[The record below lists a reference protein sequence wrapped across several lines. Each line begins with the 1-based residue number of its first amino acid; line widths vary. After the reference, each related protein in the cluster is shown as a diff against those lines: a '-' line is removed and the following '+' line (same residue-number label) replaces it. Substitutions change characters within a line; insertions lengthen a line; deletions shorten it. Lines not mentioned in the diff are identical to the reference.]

1 MRREEGGDG
10 IELGLH
16 RRGAGAA
23 GGNAAGDAGLERD
36 LGVKIVFEDVGI
48 GLIGLERQLLKDGV
62 VRDAVRHQ
70 LAGNFVRAAEGDALF
85 RQIIGQIRGVDEAL
99 LGGQQHVFG
108 FSLHGREHR
117 GHDLQAELR
126 RVDAVEHGL
135 LILLHVLV
143 VGEGQALERGEQG
156 DEIAMTTTLL
166 DALGCSYDVGQTVT
180 LKVAANDY
188 DPLAGSGA
196 VMEKAYTLCGVLP
209 AYDVYWNLNGNL
221 TVSGIVTEPLALD
234 GQKFQTFYYLNAAA
248 PVTASTDPA
257 LVANEYAY
265 PQEDTVSFSLRF
277 LLVAAILVSF
287 FAVAQYFLIVLHKR
301 VHTINTFLTLGAK
314 NRDLRLMCL
323 WEALFAGIAAV
334 AAGFA
339 LGCGAAAIGLG
350 LQKHLSFLVIP
361 AASLAPLAVLFL
373 LSVLLG
379 ALLPAVLVRP
389 QTTKPKEKPAKK
401 FRLAQLPLAPQI
413 GVGCAVLLI
422 AVSCLYVGWRVMLP
436 YDLDAPYAC
445 MSIKMNGTSGMPF
458 SLKDDLAALPG
469 VEEVSAAIDL
479 TDIYTVTSDKIQS
492 SQMLADIW
500 VKDNGDIP
508 SLIMQNASKGTL
520 NTTVC
525 ALPDDELRRIAAD
538 AGVSDEEIETLLAGD
553 SVLTLWRDCY
563 YAPAADE
570 YYQGFQ
576 PDGSTLVEP
585 VFAAGDKLS
594 IQYRRYTGQDEAG
607 NEVYRTYTAQLPIAG
622 VVKSASNY
630 TLLTT
635 DRLLFSG
642 TIFVS
647 TALYHKMFESAGSFF
662 MEKEGYSSL
671 NVKLSADSNF
681 SLRRSISSVATRR
694 NGILRADNYDLISQ
708 SYTEGTQSAFLVG
721 ILAVFGV
728 LLGCALLVVLN
739 LSAYEIQQQRLSLL
753 LTLGVSPKKLV
764 LSYAK
769 LLLPVIVGTTLLVNI
784 VVYAAVSRIVP
795 IQSILDLIRIHTSGR
810 VFEFHK
816 PVGSQIMVS
825 ILLMVFWL
833 SAALLPIF
841 SFIRKKASKGD
852 IL

>member
-1 MRREEGGDG
+1 MKIKESPSIILAFHGMLGRKKQTSLLLLLLTLVFSFLTAAVIYSVSSAQVLQDTRCELYGAWQYLRLSDTAADVAQAQNTLPASAQVSTVTQNGIVLGADDG
-10 IELGLH
+10 V
-16 RRGAGAA
+16 A
-23 GGNAAGDAGLERD
+23 GGIGTADDTFAQLGRIVPISGD
-36 LGVKIVFEDVGI
+36 FPT
-48 GLIGLERQLLKDGV
+48 Q
-62 VRDAVRHQ
+62 
-70 LAGNFVRAAEGDALF
+70 
-85 RQIIGQIRGVDEAL
+85 
-99 LGGQQHVFG
+99 
-108 FSLHGREHR
+108 S
-117 GHDLQAELR
+117 
-126 RVDAVEHGL
+126 
-135 LILLHVLV
+135 
-143 VGEGQALERGEQG
+143 

-221 TVSGIVTEPLALD
+221 TVSGIVAEPLAID

-265 PQEDTVSFSLRF
+265 PQEDTVSSSLRF
-277 LLVAAILVSF
+277 LLVAAIMVSF

-323 WEALFAGIAAV
+323 WEALFAGLAAV

-339 LGCGAAAIGLG
+339 LGCGAAAVGLG
-350 LQKHLSFLVIP
+350 LQKHLSFLVVP
-361 AASLAPLAVLFL
+361 AASLVPLAVLFL

-389 QTTKPKEKPAKK
+389 QITKPKEKPAKK
-401 FRLAQLPLAPQI
+401 FHLAQLPLAPQI

-436 YDLDAPYAC
+436 YNLDAPYAC
-445 MSIKMNGTSGMPF
+445 LSIKMNGTSGMPF
-458 SLKDDLAALPG
+458 SLKEDLAALPG

-479 TDIYTVTSDKIQS
+479 TDTYTVTSDKIQS

-500 VKDNGDIP
+500 VKDNGEIP
-508 SLIMQNASKGTL
+508 SFLMQNASKGTL

-525 ALPDDELRRIAAD
+525 ALPEDELRRIAAD

-553 SVLTLWRDCY
+553 SVLPLWRDCY
-563 YAPAADE
+563 YDPAADE

-607 NEVYRTYTAQLPIAG
+607 NEVYRTYTAQLPIVG
-622 VVKSASNY
+622 VVKSANSY

-635 DRLLFSG
+635 DRLISSG

-647 TALYHKMFESAGSFF
+647 TALYHKMFESAGSYF

-671 NVKLSADSNF
+671 NVKLSAGSNF
-681 SLRRSISSVATRR
+681 SLRRSISSIATRR

-739 LSAYEIQQQRLSLL
+739 LSAYEVQQQRLSLL

-784 VVYAAVSRIVP
+784 VVYAAVSCIVP
-795 IQSILDLIRIHTSGR
+795 IQSILDLIRIHTNGR
-810 VFEFHK
+810 VYAFHK

>member
-1 MRREEGGDG
+1 MKIKESPSIILAFHGMLGRKKQTSLLLLLLTLVFSFLTAAVIYSVSSAQVLQDTRCELYGEWQYLRLSDTAADAAQVQGALPASAQVSTVIQNGIVLGADDG
-10 IELGLH
+10 V
-16 RRGAGAA
+16 A
-23 GGNAAGDAGLERD
+23 GGIGTADDTFAQLGRIVPISGD
-36 LGVKIVFEDVGI
+36 FPT
-48 GLIGLERQLLKDGV
+48 Q
-62 VRDAVRHQ
+62 
-70 LAGNFVRAAEGDALF
+70 
-85 RQIIGQIRGVDEAL
+85 
-99 LGGQQHVFG
+99 
-108 FSLHGREHR
+108 S
-117 GHDLQAELR
+117 
-126 RVDAVEHGL
+126 
-135 LILLHVLV
+135 
-143 VGEGQALERGEQG
+143 

-221 TVSGIVTEPLALD
+221 TVSGIVAEPLAID
-234 GQKFQTFYYLNAAA
+234 GQKFQTFYYLNVAA

-265 PQEDTVSFSLRF
+265 PQEDTVSSSLRF

-323 WEALFAGIAAV
+323 WEALFAGLAAV

-361 AASLAPLAVLFL
+361 AASLVPLAVLFL

-389 QTTKPKEKPAKK
+389 QTAKPKEKPAKK

-445 MSIKMNGTSGMPF
+445 LSIKMNGTSGMPF
-458 SLKDDLAALPG
+458 SLKEDLAALPG
-469 VEEVSAAIDL
+469 VEDVSAAIDL
-479 TDIYTVTSDKIQS
+479 TDTYTVTSDKIQS

-563 YAPAADE
+563 YDPAADE

-585 VFAAGDKLS
+585 FFAAGDKLS
-594 IQYRRYTGQDEAG
+594 IQYQRYTGQDEAG
-607 NEVYRTYTAQLPIAG
+607 NDVYRTYTAQLPIAG

-635 DRLLFSG
+635 DRIIFSG

-647 TALYHKMFESAGSFF
+647 TALYHKMFESAGSYF

-681 SLRRSISSVATRR
+681 SLRRSISSIATRR

>member
-1 MRREEGGDG
+1 MKIKESPSIILAFHGMLGRKKQTSLLLLLLTLVFSFLTAAVIYSVSSAQVLQDTRCELYGEWQYLRLSDTAADAAQVQGALPASAQVSTVIQNGIVLGADDG
-10 IELGLH
+10 V
-16 RRGAGAA
+16 A
-23 GGNAAGDAGLERD
+23 GGIGTADDTFAQLGRIVPISGD
-36 LGVKIVFEDVGI
+36 FPT
-48 GLIGLERQLLKDGV
+48 QP
-62 VRDAVRHQ
+62 
-70 LAGNFVRAAEGDALF
+70 
-85 RQIIGQIRGVDEAL
+85 
-99 LGGQQHVFG
+99 
-108 FSLHGREHR
+108 
-117 GHDLQAELR
+117 
-126 RVDAVEHGL
+126 
-135 LILLHVLV
+135 
-143 VGEGQALERGEQG
+143 

-221 TVSGIVTEPLALD
+221 TVSGIVAEPLAID

-389 QTTKPKEKPAKK
+389 QTAKPKEKPAKK
-401 FRLAQLPLAPQI
+401 FHLAQLPLAPQI

-436 YDLDAPYAC
+436 YNLDAPYAC
-445 MSIKMNGTSGMPF
+445 LSIKMNGTSGMPF
-458 SLKDDLAALPG
+458 SLKEDLAALPG

-479 TDIYTVTSDKIQS
+479 TDTYTVTSDKIQS

-508 SLIMQNASKGTL
+508 SVLMHNASKGTL

-553 SVLTLWRDCY
+553 SVLPLWRDCY
-563 YAPAADE
+563 YDPAADE

-622 VVKSASNY
+622 VVKSARNY

-635 DRLLFSG
+635 DRLISSG

-647 TALYHKMFESAGSFF
+647 TALYHKMFESAGSYF

-671 NVKLSADSNF
+671 NVKLSAGSNF
-681 SLRRSISSVATRR
+681 SLRRSISSIATRR
-694 NGILRADNYDLISQ
+694 NGILSADNYDLISQ

-769 LLLPVIVGTTLLVNI
+769 LLLPVIFGTTLLVNI

-810 VFEFHK
+810 VYAFYK
-816 PVGSQIMVS
+816 PVGSQILVS

>member
-1 MRREEGGDG
+1 MKIKESPSITLAFHGMLGRKKQTGLLLLLLTLVFSFLTAAVIYSVSSAQVLQDTRCELYGEWQYLRLSDTAADAAQAKNTLPASAQVSTVIQNGIVLGADDG
-10 IELGLH
+10 V
-16 RRGAGAA
+16 A
-23 GGNAAGDAGLERD
+23 GGIGTVDDTFAQLGRIVPISGD
-36 LGVKIVFEDVGI
+36 FPT
-48 GLIGLERQLLKDGV
+48 QP
-62 VRDAVRHQ
+62 
-70 LAGNFVRAAEGDALF
+70 
-85 RQIIGQIRGVDEAL
+85 
-99 LGGQQHVFG
+99 
-108 FSLHGREHR
+108 
-117 GHDLQAELR
+117 
-126 RVDAVEHGL
+126 
-135 LILLHVLV
+135 
-143 VGEGQALERGEQG
+143 

-221 TVSGIVTEPLALD
+221 TVSGIVTEPLVLD
-234 GQKFQTFYYLNAAA
+234 GQKFQTFYYLNATA

-265 PQEDTVSFSLRF
+265 PQEDTVSSSLRF

-314 NRDLRLMCL
+314 KRDLRLMCL
-323 WEALFAGIAAV
+323 WEALFAGLAAV

-339 LGCGAAAIGLG
+339 LGCGAAAVGLG

-361 AASLAPLAVLFL
+361 AASLVPLAVLFL

-389 QTTKPKEKPAKK
+389 QTAKPKEKSAKK

-445 MSIKMNGTSGMPF
+445 LSIKMNGTSGMPF

-479 TDIYTVTSDKIQS
+479 TDTYTVTSDKIQS

-508 SLIMQNASKGTL
+508 SVLMHNASKGTL

-553 SVLTLWRDCY
+553 SVLPLWRDCY
-563 YAPAADE
+563 YDPAADE

-607 NEVYRTYTAQLPIAG
+607 NEVYRTYTAQLPIVG
-622 VVKSASNY
+622 VVKSANNY

-635 DRLLFSG
+635 DRLISSG

-647 TALYHKMFESAGSFF
+647 TALYHKMFESAGSYF

-671 NVKLSADSNF
+671 NVKLSAGSNF
-681 SLRRSISSVATRR
+681 SLRRSISSIATRR
-694 NGILRADNYDLISQ
+694 NGILSADNYDLISQ

-769 LLLPVIVGTTLLVNI
+769 LLLPVIFGTTLLVNI

>member
-1 MRREEGGDG
+1 MKGKENPSLILAFHGM
-10 IELGLH
+10 LG
-16 RRGAGAA
+16 R
-23 GGNAAGDAGLERD
+23 
-36 LGVKIVFEDVGI
+36 KK
-48 GLIGLERQLLKDGV
+48 QT
-62 VRDAVRHQ
+62 
-70 LAGNFVRAAEGDALF
+70 
-85 RQIIGQIRGVDEAL
+85 
-99 LGGQQHVFG
+99 
-108 FSLHGREHR
+108 SL
-117 GHDLQAELR
+117 
-126 RVDAVEHGL
+126 L
-135 LILLHVLV
+135 LILLTMVFSFLTAATIYS
-143 VGEGQALERGEQG
+143 GSSAQALQDTRCELYGEWQYLRLSDTDTDAAQVRDNLPASAKVSTAIQDG
-156 DEIAMTTTLL
+156 IVLGADNGMAGGIGTVDSAFAQLGRIVPISGNFPAQPDEIAMTTTLL

-221 TVSGIVTEPLALD
+221 TVSGIVAEPLALD

-265 PQEDTVSFSLRF
+265 PQEDTVSSSLRF

-314 NRDLRLMCL
+314 KRDLRLMCL
-323 WEALFAGIAAV
+323 WEALFAGLAAV

-339 LGCGAAAIGLG
+339 LGCGAAAVGLG

-389 QTTKPKEKPAKK
+389 QTAKPKEKPAKK
-401 FRLAQLPLAPQI
+401 FHLAQLPLAPQI

-445 MSIKMNGTSGMPF
+445 LSIKMNGTSGMPF
-458 SLKDDLAALPG
+458 SLKEDLAALPG
-469 VEEVSAAIDL
+469 VEDVSAAINL
-479 TDIYTVTSDKIQS
+479 TDIYSITSDKIRS
-492 SQMLADIW
+492 SQMLSEIR
-500 VKDNGDIP
+500 VKDNGFYTGVP
-508 SLIMQNASKGTL
+508 NLMHNASNGTL
-520 NTTVC
+520 NTFVC
-525 ALPDDELRRIAAD
+525 ALPDDELEHIAED
-538 AGVSDEEIETLLAGD
+538 AGVPENSMDALLAGD
-553 SVLTLWRDCY
+553 SVLLRWGDCY
-563 YAPAADE
+563 YDPAADE

-576 PDGSTLVEP
+576 PDGSTPVEP
-585 VFAAGDKLS
+585 VFSAGDKLS
-594 IQYRRYTGQDEAG
+594 IQYQRYTGLDEAG
-607 NEVYRTYTAQLPIAG
+607 NDVYQTYAAELPIAG
-622 VVKSASNY
+622 IVKSTADY

-635 DRLLFSG
+635 DRILYNG
-642 TIFVS
+642 TVFVS
-647 TALYHKMFESAGSFF
+647 TALYHKMFEGAGSYH

-671 NVKLSADSNF
+671 NVKLAAGNNF
-681 SLRRSISSVATRR
+681 SLRRSIASIATRR
-694 NGILRADNYDLISQ
+694 NGILSADNYDLLSQ

-721 ILAVFGV
+721 ILAVLGV

-739 LSAYEIQQQRLSLL
+739 LSAYEVQQQRLSLL

-764 LSYAK
+764 CSYAK
-769 LLLPVIVGTTLLVNI
+769 RVIPVIVGTTLIVNI
-784 VVYAAVSRIVP
+784 LVSVAVSHIVP
-795 IQSILDLIRIHTSGR
+795 IQSILDLIRIHTDGR
-810 VFEFHK
+810 VFEFHR
-816 PVGSQIMVS
+816 PVGSQILVS
-825 ILLMVFWL
+825 ILLMGFWL
-833 SAALLPIF
+833 GAALLPVF

>member
-1 MRREEGGDG
+1 MKVKENPSLILAFHGMLGRKKQTSLLLTLLTMVFSFLTAATIYSNSSAQALQDTRCELYGEWQYLRLSDTDTDAAQVRENLPASAKASTTIQNGIVLGADDG
-10 IELGLH
+10 V
-16 RRGAGAA
+16 A
-23 GGNAAGDAGLERD
+23 GGIGTVDDTFAQLGRIVPISGD
-36 LGVKIVFEDVGI
+36 FPT
-48 GLIGLERQLLKDGV
+48 QP
-62 VRDAVRHQ
+62 
-70 LAGNFVRAAEGDALF
+70 
-85 RQIIGQIRGVDEAL
+85 
-99 LGGQQHVFG
+99 
-108 FSLHGREHR
+108 
-117 GHDLQAELR
+117 
-126 RVDAVEHGL
+126 
-135 LILLHVLV
+135 
-143 VGEGQALERGEQG
+143 

-196 VMEKAYTLCGVLP
+196 VMEKSFTLCGVLP

-221 TVSGIVTEPLALD
+221 TVSSIVTEPLALD

-265 PQEDTVSFSLRF
+265 PQEDTVSSSLRF

-287 FAVAQYFLIVLHKR
+287 FAVTQYFLIVLHKR

-339 LGCGAAAIGLG
+339 LGCGAAAVGLG
-350 LQKHLSFLVIP
+350 LQKHLSFLMIP
-361 AASLAPLAVLFL
+361 AASLVSLAVLFL

-389 QTTKPKEKPAKK
+389 QTAKPKEKPAKK

-445 MSIKMNGTSGMPF
+445 LSIKMNGRTSGMPF
-458 SLKDDLAALPG
+458 SLKGDLAALPG

-479 TDIYTVTSDKIQS
+479 TDTYTVTSDKIQS

-500 VKDNGDIP
+500 VKDNGNIP
-508 SLIMQNASKGTL
+508 GVLMHNASKGTL

-563 YAPAADE
+563 YDPAADK

-594 IQYRRYTGQDEAG
+594 IQHQCYTGQDEAG
-607 NEVYRTYTAQLPIAG
+607 NDVYRTYTAQLPIAG
-622 VVKSASNY
+622 VVKSARNY

-635 DRLLFSG
+635 DRLIFSG

-647 TALYHKMFESAGSFF
+647 TALYHKMFESAGSYH

-671 NVKLSADSNF
+671 NVKLAADNNF
-681 SLRRSISSVATRR
+681 SLRRSIASIATRR
-694 NGILRADNYDLISQ
+694 NGILSADNYDLISQ

-769 LLLPVIVGTTLLVNI
+769 LLLPVIFGTTLLVNI

-816 PVGSQIMVS
+816 PVGSQILVS

>member
-1 MRREEGGDG
+1 MKIKESPSIILAFHGMLGRKKQTSLLLLLLTLVFSFLTAAVIYSVSSAQVLQDTRCELYGAWQYLRLSDTAADAAQAQNALPASAKVSAVTQNGIVLGADDG
-10 IELGLH
+10 V
-16 RRGAGAA
+16 A
-23 GGNAAGDAGLERD
+23 GGIGTIDDTFAQLGRIVPISGD
-36 LGVKIVFEDVGI
+36 FPT
-48 GLIGLERQLLKDGV
+48 Q
-62 VRDAVRHQ
+62 
-70 LAGNFVRAAEGDALF
+70 
-85 RQIIGQIRGVDEAL
+85 
-99 LGGQQHVFG
+99 
-108 FSLHGREHR
+108 S
-117 GHDLQAELR
+117 
-126 RVDAVEHGL
+126 
-135 LILLHVLV
+135 
-143 VGEGQALERGEQG
+143 

-166 DALGCSYDVGQTVT
+166 DALGCSYDIGQTVT

-196 VMEKAYTLCGVLP
+196 VVEKAYTLCGVLP

-221 TVSGIVTEPLALD
+221 TVSGIVTEPLALE

-277 LLVAAILVSF
+277 LLAAAILVSF

-389 QTTKPKEKPAKK
+389 QTAKPKEKPAKK

-445 MSIKMNGTSGMPF
+445 LSIKMNGTSGMPF
-458 SLKDDLAALPG
+458 SLKEDLAALPG

-479 TDIYTVTSDKIQS
+479 TDTYTVTSDKIQS

-500 VKDNGDIP
+500 VKDNGKIP
-508 SLIMQNASKGTL
+508 SLLMHNASKGTL
-520 NTTVC
+520 NTTVF

-563 YAPAADE
+563 YDPAADE

-635 DRLLFSG
+635 DRLISSG

-647 TALYHKMFESAGSFF
+647 TALYHKMFESAGSYF

-671 NVKLSADSNF
+671 NVKLSAGSNF
-681 SLRRSISSVATRR
+681 SLRRSISSIATRR

-739 LSAYEIQQQRLSLL
+739 LSAYEVQQQRLSLL

-816 PVGSQIMVS
+816 PVGSQILVS

>member
-1 MRREEGGDG
+1 MKIKENPSIILAFHGMLGRKKQTSLLLLLLTLVFSFLTAAVIYSVSSAQVLQDTRCELYGAWQYLRLSDTAADAAQAQNTLPASAQVSTVIQNG
-10 IELGLH
+10 IVLGADNGL
-16 RRGAGAA
+16 A
-23 GGNAAGDAGLERD
+23 GGIGTVDSTFAQ
-36 LGVKIVFEDVGI
+36 LGRIVPI
-48 GLIGLERQLLKDGV
+48 S
-62 VRDAVRHQ
+62 
-70 LAGNFVRAAEGDALF
+70 GNFPT
-85 RQIIGQIRGVDEAL
+85 QP
-99 LGGQQHVFG
+99 
-108 FSLHGREHR
+108 
-117 GHDLQAELR
+117 
-126 RVDAVEHGL
+126 
-135 LILLHVLV
+135 
-143 VGEGQALERGEQG
+143 

-196 VMEKAYTLCGVLP
+196 VIEKAYTLCGVLP

-221 TVSGIVTEPLALD
+221 TVSGIVAEPLALE
-234 GQKFQTFYYLNAAA
+234 GQKLQTFYYLNAAA

-265 PQEDTVSFSLRF
+265 PQEDTVSSSLRF

-350 LQKHLSFLVIP
+350 LQKLLSFLVIP
-361 AASLAPLAVLFL
+361 AASLVPLAVLFL

-389 QTTKPKEKPAKK
+389 QITKPKEKPAKK
-401 FRLAQLPLAPQI
+401 FHLAQLPLAPQI

-436 YDLDAPYAC
+436 YNLDAPYAC
-445 MSIKMNGTSGMPF
+445 LSIKMNGTSGMPF
-458 SLKDDLAALPG
+458 SLKEDLAALPG

-479 TDIYTVTSDKIQS
+479 TDFYTVTSDKIQS

-500 VKDNGDIP
+500 VKDNGKIP
-508 SLIMQNASKGTL
+508 SLLMHNASKGTL

-563 YAPAADE
+563 YDPAADE

-594 IQYRRYTGQDEAG
+594 IQYQRYTGQDEAG
-607 NEVYRTYTAQLPIAG
+607 NDVYRTYTAQLPIAG

-635 DRLLFSG
+635 DRIIFSG

-647 TALYHKMFESAGSFF
+647 TALYHKMFESAGSYF

-681 SLRRSISSVATRR
+681 SLRRSISSIATRR
-694 NGILRADNYDLISQ
+694 NGILSADNYDLISQ

-739 LSAYEIQQQRLSLL
+739 LSAYEVQQQRLSLL

-795 IQSILDLIRIHTSGR
+795 IQSILDLIRIHTNGR

>member
-1 MRREEGGDG
+1 MKIKESPSIILAFHGMLGRKKQTSLLLLLLTLVFSFLTAAVIYSVSSAQVLQDTRCELYGEWQYLRLSDTAADAAQVQGALPASAQVSTVIQNGIVLGADDG
-10 IELGLH
+10 V
-16 RRGAGAA
+16 A
-23 GGNAAGDAGLERD
+23 GGIGTADDTFAQLGRIVPISGD
-36 LGVKIVFEDVGI
+36 FPT
-48 GLIGLERQLLKDGV
+48 Q
-62 VRDAVRHQ
+62 
-70 LAGNFVRAAEGDALF
+70 
-85 RQIIGQIRGVDEAL
+85 
-99 LGGQQHVFG
+99 
-108 FSLHGREHR
+108 S
-117 GHDLQAELR
+117 
-126 RVDAVEHGL
+126 
-135 LILLHVLV
+135 
-143 VGEGQALERGEQG
+143 

-221 TVSGIVTEPLALD
+221 TVSSIVTEPLALG

-389 QTTKPKEKPAKK
+389 QTAKPKEKPAKK

-445 MSIKMNGTSGMPF
+445 LSIKMNGTSGMPF

-479 TDIYTVTSDKIQS
+479 TDTYTVTSDKIQS

-508 SLIMQNASKGTL
+508 SLIMHNASKGTL
-520 NTTVC
+520 NTIVC

-553 SVLTLWRDCY
+553 SVLTLWGDCY
-563 YAPAADE
+563 YDPAADE

-594 IQYRRYTGQDEAG
+594 LQYQRYTGQDEAG

-622 VVKSASNY
+622 VVKSANNY

-647 TALYHKMFESAGSFF
+647 TALYHKMFESAGSYF

-671 NVKLSADSNF
+671 NVKLSAGSNF
-681 SLRRSISSVATRR
+681 SLRRSISSIATRR

-739 LSAYEIQQQRLSLL
+739 LSAYEVQQQRLSLL

-810 VFEFHK
+810 VYAFHK
-816 PVGSQIMVS
+816 PVGNQIMVS

>member
-1 MRREEGGDG
+1 
-10 IELGLH
+10 
-16 RRGAGAA
+16 
-23 GGNAAGDAGLERD
+23 
-36 LGVKIVFEDVGI
+36 
-48 GLIGLERQLLKDGV
+48 
-62 VRDAVRHQ
+62 
-70 LAGNFVRAAEGDALF
+70 
-85 RQIIGQIRGVDEAL
+85 
-99 LGGQQHVFG
+99 
-108 FSLHGREHR
+108 
-117 GHDLQAELR
+117 
-126 RVDAVEHGL
+126 
-135 LILLHVLV
+135 
-143 VGEGQALERGEQG
+143 
-156 DEIAMTTTLL
+156 
-166 DALGCSYDVGQTVT
+166 
-180 LKVAANDY
+180 
-188 DPLAGSGA
+188 
-196 VMEKAYTLCGVLP
+196 
-209 AYDVYWNLNGNL
+209 
-221 TVSGIVTEPLALD
+221 
-234 GQKFQTFYYLNAAA
+234 
-248 PVTASTDPA
+248 
-257 LVANEYAY
+257 
-265 PQEDTVSFSLRF
+265 
-277 LLVAAILVSF
+277 
-287 FAVAQYFLIVLHKR
+287 
-301 VHTINTFLTLGAK
+301 
-314 NRDLRLMCL
+314 MCL
-323 WEALFAGIAAV
+323 WEALFAGLAAV

-339 LGCGAAAIGLG
+339 LGCGAAAVGLG

-389 QTTKPKEKPAKK
+389 QTAKPKEKPAKK

-445 MSIKMNGTSGMPF
+445 LSIKMNGRTSGMPF
-458 SLKDDLAALPG
+458 SLKEDLAALPG
-469 VEEVSAAIDL
+469 VEDVSAAINL
-479 TDIYTVTSDKIQS
+479 TDTYSITSDKIRS
-492 SQMLADIW
+492 SQMLSDIR
-500 VKDNGDIP
+500 VKDNGFYTGVP
-508 SLIMQNASKGTL
+508 NLMHNASNGTL
-520 NTTVC
+520 NTFVC

-538 AGVSDEEIETLLAGD
+538 AGVSDEETETLLAGD

-563 YAPAADE
+563 YDPAADE

-594 IQYRRYTGQDEAG
+594 LQYQRYTGQDEAG

-622 VVKSASNY
+622 VVKSANNY

-647 TALYHKMFESAGSFF
+647 TALYHKMFESAGSYF
-662 MEKEGYSSL
+662 MEREGYSSL

-681 SLRRSISSVATRR
+681 SLRRSISSIATRR

-769 LLLPVIVGTTLLVNI
+769 LLLPVIVGTTLFVNI

-810 VFEFHK
+810 EYAFHK

>member
-1 MRREEGGDG
+1 MKIKESPSIILAFHGMLGRKKQTSLLLLLLTLVFSFLTAAVIYSVSSAQVLQDTRCELYGEWQYLCLSDTAADAAQAKNALPASAQVSTVTQNGIVLGADDG
-10 IELGLH
+10 V
-16 RRGAGAA
+16 A
-23 GGNAAGDAGLERD
+23 GGIGTVDDTFAQLGRIVPISGD
-36 LGVKIVFEDVGI
+36 FPT
-48 GLIGLERQLLKDGV
+48 QP
-62 VRDAVRHQ
+62 
-70 LAGNFVRAAEGDALF
+70 
-85 RQIIGQIRGVDEAL
+85 
-99 LGGQQHVFG
+99 
-108 FSLHGREHR
+108 
-117 GHDLQAELR
+117 
-126 RVDAVEHGL
+126 
-135 LILLHVLV
+135 
-143 VGEGQALERGEQG
+143 

-188 DPLAGSGA
+188 DPLAGSGT

-221 TVSGIVTEPLALD
+221 TVSGIVAEPLALD

-265 PQEDTVSFSLRF
+265 PQEDTVSSSLRF

-287 FAVAQYFLIVLHKR
+287 FAVAQYFVIVLHKR
-301 VHTINTFLTLGAK
+301 VHTISTFLTLGAK

-323 WEALFAGIAAV
+323 WEALFAGLAAV

-339 LGCGAAAIGLG
+339 LGCGAAAVGLG

-389 QTTKPKEKPAKK
+389 QTAKPKEKPAKK

-445 MSIKMNGTSGMPF
+445 LSIKMNGRTSGMPF
-458 SLKDDLAALPG
+458 SLKGDLAALPG

-479 TDIYTVTSDKIQS
+479 TDTYTVTSDKIRS

-520 NTTVC
+520 NTMVC

-563 YAPAADE
+563 YDPAADE

-635 DRLLFSG
+635 DRIIFSG

-647 TALYHKMFESAGSFF
+647 TALYHKMFESAGSYF

-671 NVKLSADSNF
+671 NVKLSAGSNF
-681 SLRRSISSVATRR
+681 SLRRSISSIATRR

-739 LSAYEIQQQRLSLL
+739 LSAYEVQQQRLSLL

>member
-1 MRREEGGDG
+1 MRVRHRGGQRMKIKESPSIILAFHGMLGRKKQTSLLLLLLTLVFSFLTAAVIYSVSSAQALQDTRCELYGKWQYLRLSDTAADAAQAQNTLPASAQVSTVIQNGIVLGADDG
-10 IELGLH
+10 V
-16 RRGAGAA
+16 A
-23 GGNAAGDAGLERD
+23 GGIGTVDDTFAQLGRIVPISGD
-36 LGVKIVFEDVGI
+36 FPT
-48 GLIGLERQLLKDGV
+48 Q
-62 VRDAVRHQ
+62 
-70 LAGNFVRAAEGDALF
+70 
-85 RQIIGQIRGVDEAL
+85 
-99 LGGQQHVFG
+99 
-108 FSLHGREHR
+108 S
-117 GHDLQAELR
+117 
-126 RVDAVEHGL
+126 
-135 LILLHVLV
+135 
-143 VGEGQALERGEQG
+143 

-188 DPLAGSGA
+188 DPLAGSGT

-265 PQEDTVSFSLRF
+265 PQEDTVSSSLRF
-277 LLVAAILVSF
+277 LLVAAIMVSF

-339 LGCGAAAIGLG
+339 LGCGAAAVGLG
-350 LQKHLSFLVIP
+350 LQKHLSFLVVP

-389 QTTKPKEKPAKK
+389 QTAKPKEKPAKK

-445 MSIKMNGTSGMPF
+445 LSIKMNGRTSGMPF
-458 SLKDDLAALPG
+458 SLKGDLAALPG
-469 VEEVSAAIDL
+469 VEDVSAAINL
-479 TDIYTVTSDKIQS
+479 TDTYSITSDKIRS
-492 SQMLADIW
+492 SQMLSDIR
-500 VKDNGDIP
+500 VKDNGSYTAVPI
-508 SLIMQNASKGTL
+508 LMHNASNGTL
-520 NTTVC
+520 NTFVC
-525 ALPDDELRRIAAD
+525 ALPDDELERIAEDAD
-538 AGVSDEEIETLLAGD
+538 VPENSMEALLSGD
-553 SVLTLWRDCY
+553 SVLIRWGDCY
-563 YAPAADE
+563 YDPAADE

-585 VFAAGDKLS
+585 VFSAGDKLS
-594 IQYRRYTGQDEAG
+594 IQYQRYTGQDEAG
-607 NEVYRTYTAQLPIAG
+607 KDVYQTYAAELPIAG
-622 VVKSASNY
+622 VVKSTADY

-635 DRLLFSG
+635 DRILYNG
-642 TIFVS
+642 MVFVS
-647 TALYHKMFESAGSFF
+647 TALYHKMFEGAGSYF

-671 NVKLSADSNF
+671 NVKLVAGNNF
-681 SLRRSISSVATRR
+681 SLRRSIASIATRR
-694 NGILRADNYDLISQ
+694 NGILSADNYELLSQ

-721 ILAVFGV
+721 ILAVLGV

-739 LSAYEIQQQRLSLL
+739 LSAYEVQQQRLSLL

-764 LSYAK
+764 CSYAK
-769 LLLPVIVGTTLLVNI
+769 LVIPVIVGTTLIVNI
-784 VVYAAVSRIVP
+784 LVSVAVSHIVP
-795 IQSILDLIRIHTSGR
+795 IQSILDLIRIHTEGR
-810 VFEFHK
+810 VFEFHR
-816 PVGSQIMVS
+816 PVGSQILVS
-825 ILLMVFWL
+825 ILLMGFWL
-833 SAALLPIF
+833 GAALLPVF

>member
-1 MRREEGGDG
+1 MKIKESPSIILAFHGMLGRKKQTGLLLLLLTLVFSFLTAAVIYSVSSAQVLQDTRCELYGEWQYLRLSDTAEDAAQVQNTLPASAQVSTVTQNGIVLGADDG
-10 IELGLH
+10 V
-16 RRGAGAA
+16 A
-23 GGNAAGDAGLERD
+23 GGIGTVDDTFAQLGRIVPISGD
-36 LGVKIVFEDVGI
+36 FPT
-48 GLIGLERQLLKDGV
+48 QP
-62 VRDAVRHQ
+62 
-70 LAGNFVRAAEGDALF
+70 
-85 RQIIGQIRGVDEAL
+85 
-99 LGGQQHVFG
+99 
-108 FSLHGREHR
+108 
-117 GHDLQAELR
+117 
-126 RVDAVEHGL
+126 
-135 LILLHVLV
+135 
-143 VGEGQALERGEQG
+143 

-221 TVSGIVTEPLALD
+221 TVSGIVAEPLAID

-265 PQEDTVSFSLRF
+265 PQEDTVSSSLRF

-323 WEALFAGIAAV
+323 WEALFAGLAAV

-339 LGCGAAAIGLG
+339 LGCGAAAVGLG
-350 LQKHLSFLVIP
+350 LQKHLSFLVVP
-361 AASLAPLAVLFL
+361 AASLVPLAVLFL

-389 QTTKPKEKPAKK
+389 HTAKPKEKPAKK

-436 YDLDAPYAC
+436 YNLDAPYAC
-445 MSIKMNGTSGMPF
+445 LSIKMNGTSGMPF
-458 SLKDDLAALPG
+458 SLKEDLAALPG

-479 TDIYTVTSDKIQS
+479 TDTYTVTSDKIQS

-508 SLIMQNASKGTL
+508 SVLMHNASKGTL

-553 SVLTLWRDCY
+553 SVLPLWRDCY
-563 YAPAADE
+563 YDPAADE

-576 PDGSTLVEP
+576 PDGSTPVEP
-585 VFAAGDKLS
+585 VFSAGDKLS
-594 IQYRRYTGQDEAG
+594 IQYQRYTGQDEAG
-607 NEVYRTYTAQLPIAG
+607 NDVYLTYTAQLPIAG
-622 VVKSASNY
+622 VVKSANNY

-635 DRLLFSG
+635 DRLISSG

-647 TALYHKMFESAGSFF
+647 TALYHKMFESAGSYF

-671 NVKLSADSNF
+671 NVKLSAGSNF
-681 SLRRSISSVATRR
+681 SLRRSISSIATRR

-739 LSAYEIQQQRLSLL
+739 LSAYEVQQQRLSLL

-784 VVYAAVSRIVP
+784 VVYAAVSCIVP
-795 IQSILDLIRIHTSGR
+795 IQSILDLIRIHTNGR

>member
-1 MRREEGGDG
+1 MKIKESPSIILAFHGMLGRKKQTSLLLLLLTLVFSFLTAAVIYSVSSAQVLQDTRCELYGAWQYLRLSDTAADAAQAQNTLPASAQVSTVFQNGIVLGADDG
-10 IELGLH
+10 V
-16 RRGAGAA
+16 A
-23 GGNAAGDAGLERD
+23 GGIGTVDDTFAQLGRIVPISGD
-36 LGVKIVFEDVGI
+36 FPT
-48 GLIGLERQLLKDGV
+48 Q
-62 VRDAVRHQ
+62 
-70 LAGNFVRAAEGDALF
+70 
-85 RQIIGQIRGVDEAL
+85 
-99 LGGQQHVFG
+99 
-108 FSLHGREHR
+108 S
-117 GHDLQAELR
+117 
-126 RVDAVEHGL
+126 
-135 LILLHVLV
+135 
-143 VGEGQALERGEQG
+143 

-221 TVSGIVTEPLALD
+221 TVSGIVTEQLALD

-265 PQEDTVSFSLRF
+265 PQEDTVSSSLRF

-314 NRDLRLMCL
+314 KRDLRLMCL
-323 WEALFAGIAAV
+323 WEALFAGLAAV

-339 LGCGAAAIGLG
+339 LGCGAAAVGLG

-389 QTTKPKEKPAKK
+389 QTAKPKEKPAKK

-422 AVSCLYVGWRVMLP
+422 AVSCLYVGWRVTLP

-445 MSIKMNGTSGMPF
+445 LSIKMNGRTSGMPF
-458 SLKDDLAALPG
+458 SLKEDLAALPG
-469 VEEVSAAIDL
+469 VEDVSAAINL
-479 TDIYTVTSDKIQS
+479 TDIYSITSDKIQG
-492 SQMLADIW
+492 SQMLSDIR
-500 VKDNGDIP
+500 VKDNGFYTGVP
-508 SLIMQNASKGTL
+508 NLMHNASNGTL
-520 NTTVC
+520 NTFVC
-525 ALPDDELRRIAAD
+525 ALPDDELEHIAED
-538 AGVSDEEIETLLAGD
+538 AGVPENSMDALLAGD
-553 SVLTLWRDCY
+553 SVLLRWGDCY
-563 YAPAADE
+563 YDPAADE

-576 PDGSTLVEP
+576 PDGSTPVEP
-585 VFAAGDKLS
+585 VFSAGDKLS
-594 IQYRRYTGQDEAG
+594 IQYQRYTGLDEAG
-607 NEVYRTYTAQLPIAG
+607 NDVYQTYAAELPIAG
-622 VVKSASNY
+622 IVKSTADY

-635 DRLLFSG
+635 DRIFYNG
-642 TIFVS
+642 TVFVS
-647 TALYHKMFESAGSFF
+647 TALYHKMFEGAGSYH

-671 NVKLSADSNF
+671 NVKLAAGNNF
-681 SLRRSISSVATRR
+681 SLRRSIASIATRR
-694 NGILRADNYDLISQ
+694 NGILSADNYDLLSQ

-721 ILAVFGV
+721 ILAVLGV

-739 LSAYEIQQQRLSLL
+739 LSAYEVQQQRLSLL

-764 LSYAK
+764 CSYAK
-769 LLLPVIVGTTLLVNI
+769 RVIPVIVGTTLIVNI
-784 VVYAAVSRIVP
+784 LVSVAVSHIVP
-795 IQSILDLIRIHTSGR
+795 IQSILDLIRIHTDGR
-810 VFEFHK
+810 VFEFHR
-816 PVGSQIMVS
+816 PVGSQILVS
-825 ILLMVFWL
+825 ILLMGFWL
-833 SAALLPIF
+833 AAALLPVF

>member
-1 MRREEGGDG
+1 MKINESPSIILAFHGMLGRKKQTGLLLLLLTLVFSFLTAAVIYSVSSAQVLQDTRCELYGAWQYLRLSDTAADAAQAQNALPASAQVSTVIQNGIVLGADDG
-10 IELGLH
+10 V
-16 RRGAGAA
+16 A
-23 GGNAAGDAGLERD
+23 GGIGTADDTFAQLGRIVPISGD
-36 LGVKIVFEDVGI
+36 FPT
-48 GLIGLERQLLKDGV
+48 Q
-62 VRDAVRHQ
+62 
-70 LAGNFVRAAEGDALF
+70 
-85 RQIIGQIRGVDEAL
+85 
-99 LGGQQHVFG
+99 
-108 FSLHGREHR
+108 S
-117 GHDLQAELR
+117 
-126 RVDAVEHGL
+126 
-135 LILLHVLV
+135 
-143 VGEGQALERGEQG
+143 

-221 TVSGIVTEPLALD
+221 TVSGIVTEQLALD

-265 PQEDTVSFSLRF
+265 PQEDTVSSSLRF

-323 WEALFAGIAAV
+323 WEALFAGLAAV

-339 LGCGAAAIGLG
+339 LGCGAAAVGLG
-350 LQKHLSFLVIP
+350 LQKHLSFLVVP
-361 AASLAPLAVLFL
+361 AASLVPLAVLFL

-389 QTTKPKEKPAKK
+389 QTAKPKENPAKK

-445 MSIKMNGTSGMPF
+445 LSIKMNGTAGMPF

-508 SLIMQNASKGTL
+508 SLIMPNASKGTL
-520 NTTVC
+520 NATVC

-563 YAPAADE
+563 YDPAADE

-607 NEVYRTYTAQLPIAG
+607 NDVYRTYTAQLPIAD

-635 DRLLFSG
+635 DRIIFSG

-647 TALYHKMFESAGSFF
+647 TALYHKMFESAGSYH

-681 SLRRSISSVATRR
+681 SLRRSISSIATRR
-694 NGILRADNYDLISQ
+694 NGILSADNYDLISQ

-739 LSAYEIQQQRLSLL
+739 LSAYEVQQQRLSLL

>member
-1 MRREEGGDG
+1 MKIKESPSIILAFHGMLGRKKQTSLLLLLLTLVFSFLTAAVIYSVSSAQVLQDTRCELYGEWQYLRLSDTAADAAQAQDALPASAQISTVIQNGIVLGIDDG
-10 IELGLH
+10 V
-16 RRGAGAA
+16 A
-23 GGNAAGDAGLERD
+23 GGIGTVDDTFAQLGRIVPISGD
-36 LGVKIVFEDVGI
+36 FPT
-48 GLIGLERQLLKDGV
+48 Q
-62 VRDAVRHQ
+62 
-70 LAGNFVRAAEGDALF
+70 
-85 RQIIGQIRGVDEAL
+85 
-99 LGGQQHVFG
+99 
-108 FSLHGREHR
+108 S
-117 GHDLQAELR
+117 
-126 RVDAVEHGL
+126 
-135 LILLHVLV
+135 
-143 VGEGQALERGEQG
+143 

-221 TVSGIVTEPLALD
+221 TVSSIVTEPLALD

-265 PQEDTVSFSLRF
+265 PQEDTVSSSLRF

-350 LQKHLSFLVIP
+350 LQKHLSFLVVP
-361 AASLAPLAVLFL
+361 AVSLAPLAVLFL

-389 QTTKPKEKPAKK
+389 QTAKPKEKPAKK

-445 MSIKMNGTSGMPF
+445 LSIKMNGTAGMPF
-458 SLKDDLAALPG
+458 SLKEDLAALPG

-479 TDIYTVTSDKIQS
+479 TDTYTITSDRIQN

-500 VKDNGDIP
+500 VKDNGEIP
-508 SLIMQNASKGTL
+508 SYLMYNASKGTL

-563 YAPAADE
+563 YDPAADE

-594 IQYRRYTGQDEAG
+594 IQYQRYTGQDEAG
-607 NEVYRTYTAQLPIAG
+607 NEVYRTYTAQLPIVG
-622 VVKSASNY
+622 VVKSANNY

-635 DRLLFSG
+635 DRLISSG

-647 TALYHKMFESAGSFF
+647 TALYHKMFESAGSYF

-671 NVKLSADSNF
+671 NVKLSAGSNF
-681 SLRRSISSVATRR
+681 SLRRSISSIATRR

-739 LSAYEIQQQRLSLL
+739 LSAYEVQQQRLSLL

-784 VVYAAVSRIVP
+784 VVYAAVSCIVP
-795 IQSILDLIRIHTSGR
+795 IQSILDLIRIHTNGR
-810 VFEFHK
+810 VYAFHK

>member
-1 MRREEGGDG
+1 MKVKENPSLILAFHGM
-10 IELGLH
+10 LG
-16 RRGAGAA
+16 R
-23 GGNAAGDAGLERD
+23 
-36 LGVKIVFEDVGI
+36 KK
-48 GLIGLERQLLKDGV
+48 QT
-62 VRDAVRHQ
+62 
-70 LAGNFVRAAEGDALF
+70 
-85 RQIIGQIRGVDEAL
+85 
-99 LGGQQHVFG
+99 
-108 FSLHGREHR
+108 SL
-117 GHDLQAELR
+117 
-126 RVDAVEHGL
+126 L
-135 LILLHVLV
+135 LILLTMVFSFLTAATIYS
-143 VGEGQALERGEQG
+143 GSSAQALQDTRCELYGEWQYLRLSDTDTDAAQVRENLPASAKASTAIQDG
-156 DEIAMTTTLL
+156 IVLGADNGLAGGIGTVDSAFAQLGRIMPISGNFPAQPDEIAMTTTLL
-166 DALGCSYDVGQTVT
+166 DALGCSYDLGQTIT
-180 LKVAANDY
+180 LKVADNDY
-188 DPLAGSGA
+188 DPLSGSGKI
-196 VMEKAYTLCGVLP
+196 VEQTYTLCGVLP
-209 AYDVYWNLNGNL
+209 AYDVYWNLGSNL
-221 TVSGIVTEPLALD
+221 TVSAVVVEPLALA
-234 GQKFQTFYYLNAAA
+234 GQKFQTFYDLNADT
-248 PVTASTDPA
+248 VGTASDDPDFI
-257 LVANEYAY
+257 ANEYAY
-265 PQEDTVSFSLRF
+265 PQEDTVSSSLTF
-277 LLVAAILVSF
+277 LLMIAILVSF
-287 FAVAQYFLIVLHKR
+287 FAVAQYFVIVLHKR
-301 VHTINTFLTLGAK
+301 VQTLHTFQILGARK
-314 NRDLRLMCL
+314 QDLHRMCL
-323 WEALFAGIAAV
+323 WEALFAGLAAV
-334 AAGFA
+334 FLGFA

-350 LQKHLSFLVIP
+350 LQKQLSFFAVP
-361 AASLAPLAVLFL
+361 FASLILLAVLFL
-373 LSVLLG
+373 VAVLLG
-379 ALLPAVLVRP
+379 AFLPAVLTRP
-389 QTTKPKEKPAKK
+389 KAAQKKESKAKK
-401 FRLAQLPLAPQI
+401 FRLAQLPLAPQV

-445 MSIKMNGTSGMPF
+445 LSIKMNGTSGMPF
-458 SLKDDLAALPG
+458 SLKEDLAALPG

-479 TDIYTVTSDKIQS
+479 TDTYTVTSDKIQS
-492 SQMLADIW
+492 SHMLADIW
-500 VKDNGDIP
+500 VKDNGFFTDIP
-508 SLIMQNASKGTL
+508 SLLRNAEKGTL

-525 ALPDDELRRIAAD
+525 ALPEDELRRIAAD
-538 AGVSDEEIETLLAGD
+538 AGVSDEEIETLLSGD
-553 SVLTLWRDCY
+553 SVLTLWGDCY
-563 YAPAADE
+563 YDPAADE
-570 YYQGFQ
+570 YYQNTQ
-576 PDGSTLVEP
+576 TEGSIPVEP

-607 NEVYRTYTAQLPIAG
+607 NEVYRTYTAQLPIVG
-622 VVKSASNY
+622 VVKSANNY

-635 DRLLFSG
+635 DRLISSG

-647 TALYHKMFESAGSFF
+647 TALYHKMFESAGSYF

-671 NVKLSADSNF
+671 NVKLSAGSNF
-681 SLRRSISSVATRR
+681 SLRRSISSIATRR

>member
-1 MRREEGGDG
+1 MKIKESPSIILAFHGMLGRKKQTSLLLLLLTLVFSFLTAAVIYSVSSAQVLQDTRCELYGEWQYLRLSDTAADAAQVQGALPASAQVSTVIQNGIVLGADDG
-10 IELGLH
+10 V
-16 RRGAGAA
+16 A
-23 GGNAAGDAGLERD
+23 GGIGTVDDTFAQLGRIVPISGD
-36 LGVKIVFEDVGI
+36 FPT
-48 GLIGLERQLLKDGV
+48 QP
-62 VRDAVRHQ
+62 
-70 LAGNFVRAAEGDALF
+70 
-85 RQIIGQIRGVDEAL
+85 
-99 LGGQQHVFG
+99 
-108 FSLHGREHR
+108 
-117 GHDLQAELR
+117 
-126 RVDAVEHGL
+126 
-135 LILLHVLV
+135 
-143 VGEGQALERGEQG
+143 

-234 GQKFQTFYYLNAAA
+234 GQKFQTFYYLNATA

-265 PQEDTVSFSLRF
+265 PQEDTVSSSLRF

-323 WEALFAGIAAV
+323 WEALFAGLAAV
-334 AAGFA
+334 AAGSA
-339 LGCGAAAIGLG
+339 LGCGAAAVGLG

-361 AASLAPLAVLFL
+361 AASLVPLAVLFL

-389 QTTKPKEKPAKK
+389 QTAKPKEKPAKK

-445 MSIKMNGTSGMPF
+445 LSIKMNGRTS
-458 SLKDDLAALPG
+458 G

-479 TDIYTVTSDKIQS
+479 TDTYTITSDKIQS

-508 SLIMQNASKGTL
+508 SVLMHNASKGTL

-553 SVLTLWRDCY
+553 SVLPLWRDCY
-563 YAPAADE
+563 YDPAADE

-594 IQYRRYTGQDEAG
+594 IQHQRYTGQDEAG
-607 NEVYRTYTAQLPIAG
+607 NDVYRTYTAQLPIAG
-622 VVKSASNY
+622 VVKSANNY

-635 DRLLFSG
+635 DRLIFSG

-647 TALYHKMFESAGSFF
+647 TALYHKMFESAGSYH

-681 SLRRSISSVATRR
+681 SLRRSISSIATRR
-694 NGILRADNYDLISQ
+694 NGILSADNYDLISQ

-739 LSAYEIQQQRLSLL
+739 LSAYEVQQQRLSLL

-816 PVGSQIMVS
+816 PVGSQILVS

>member
-1 MRREEGGDG
+1 MKIKESPSIILAFHGMLGRKKQTSLLLLLLTLVFSFLTAAVIYSVSSAQVLQNTRCELYGEWQYLRLSDTAADAAQAQNALPASAQVSTVIQDG
-10 IELGLH
+10 IVLGADD
-16 RRGAGAA
+16 GVA
-23 GGNAAGDAGLERD
+23 GGIGTVDDTFAQLGRIVPISGDLPT
-36 LGVKIVFEDVGI
+36 
-48 GLIGLERQLLKDGV
+48 QP
-62 VRDAVRHQ
+62 
-70 LAGNFVRAAEGDALF
+70 
-85 RQIIGQIRGVDEAL
+85 
-99 LGGQQHVFG
+99 
-108 FSLHGREHR
+108 
-117 GHDLQAELR
+117 
-126 RVDAVEHGL
+126 
-135 LILLHVLV
+135 
-143 VGEGQALERGEQG
+143 

-166 DALGCSYDVGQTVT
+166 DALGCSYDIGQTVT

-221 TVSGIVTEPLALD
+221 TVSGIVAEPLALD
-234 GQKFQTFYYLNAAA
+234 GQKFQTFYYLNAAV

-265 PQEDTVSFSLRF
+265 PQEDTVSSSLRF

-323 WEALFAGIAAV
+323 WEALFAGLAAV
-334 AAGFA
+334 VAGFA
-339 LGCGAAAIGLG
+339 LGCGAAAVGLG

-361 AASLAPLAVLFL
+361 AASLVPLAVLFL

-389 QTTKPKEKPAKK
+389 QTAKPKEKPAKK

-445 MSIKMNGTSGMPF
+445 LSIKMNGTSGMPF

-500 VKDNGDIP
+500 VKDNGEIP
-508 SLIMQNASKGTL
+508 SFLMQNASKGTL

-538 AGVSDEEIETLLAGD
+538 VGVSDEEIETLLAGD
-553 SVLTLWRDCY
+553 SVLTLWGDCY
-563 YAPAADE
+563 YDPAADE

-585 VFAAGDKLS
+585 VFAAGDKLNL
-594 IQYRRYTGQDEAG
+594 QYQRYTGQDEAG
-607 NEVYRTYTAQLPIAG
+607 NDVYRTYTAQLPIAG

-635 DRLLFSG
+635 DRILFSG

-647 TALYHKMFESAGSFF
+647 TALYHKMFESAGSYH

-681 SLRRSISSVATRR
+681 SLRRSISSIATRR

>member
-1 MRREEGGDG
+1 MKIKESPSIILAFHGMLGRKKQTSLLLLLLTLVFSFLTAAVIYSVSSAQVLQDTRCELYGEWQYLRLSDTAADAAQAKNTLPASAQVSTVIQNGIVLGADDG
-10 IELGLH
+10 V
-16 RRGAGAA
+16 A
-23 GGNAAGDAGLERD
+23 GGIGTVDDTFAQ
-36 LGVKIVFEDVGI
+36 LGRIVPI
-48 GLIGLERQLLKDGV
+48 S
-62 VRDAVRHQ
+62 
-70 LAGNFVRAAEGDALF
+70 GNFPT
-85 RQIIGQIRGVDEAL
+85 Q
-99 LGGQQHVFG
+99 
-108 FSLHGREHR
+108 S
-117 GHDLQAELR
+117 
-126 RVDAVEHGL
+126 
-135 LILLHVLV
+135 
-143 VGEGQALERGEQG
+143 

-221 TVSGIVTEPLALD
+221 TVSGIVAEPLAID
-234 GQKFQTFYYLNAAA
+234 GQKFQTFYYLNATA

-265 PQEDTVSFSLRF
+265 PQEDTVSSSLRF

-323 WEALFAGIAAV
+323 WEALFAGLAAV

-361 AASLAPLAVLFL
+361 AASLVPLAVLFL

-389 QTTKPKEKPAKK
+389 QPANPNEKPAKK

-445 MSIKMNGTSGMPF
+445 LSIKMNGTSGMPF
-458 SLKDDLAALPG
+458 SLKEDLAALPG

-479 TDIYTVTSDKIQS
+479 TDTYTVTSDKIQS

-538 AGVSDEEIETLLAGD
+538 AGDSDEEIETLLAGD

-563 YAPAADE
+563 YDPAADE

-594 IQYRRYTGQDEAG
+594 IQYQRYTGQDEAG
-607 NEVYRTYTAQLPIAG
+607 NDVYRTYTAQLPIAG

-635 DRLLFSG
+635 DRIIFSG

-647 TALYHKMFESAGSFF
+647 TALYHKMFESAGSYF

-681 SLRRSISSVATRR
+681 SLRRSISSIATRR

>member
-1 MRREEGGDG
+1 MKGKENPALILAFHGM
-10 IELGLH
+10 LG
-16 RRGAGAA
+16 R
-23 GGNAAGDAGLERD
+23 
-36 LGVKIVFEDVGI
+36 KK
-48 GLIGLERQLLKDGV
+48 QT
-62 VRDAVRHQ
+62 
-70 LAGNFVRAAEGDALF
+70 
-85 RQIIGQIRGVDEAL
+85 
-99 LGGQQHVFG
+99 
-108 FSLHGREHR
+108 SL
-117 GHDLQAELR
+117 
-126 RVDAVEHGL
+126 L
-135 LILLHVLV
+135 LILLTMVFSFLTAATIYS
-143 VGEGQALERGEQG
+143 GSSAQALQDTRCELYGEWQYLRLSDTDTDAAQVRDNLPASAKASTAIQNG
-156 DEIAMTTTLL
+156 IVLGADNGLAGGIGTVDSAFAQLGRIVPISGNFPAQPDEIAMTTTLL
-166 DALGCSYDVGQTVT
+166 DALGCSYDLGQTVT

-221 TVSGIVTEPLALD
+221 TVSGIVAEPLALD

-265 PQEDTVSFSLRF
+265 PQEDTVSSSLRF

-323 WEALFAGIAAV
+323 WEALFAGLAAV

-350 LQKHLSFLVIP
+350 LQKHLSFLVVP
-361 AASLAPLAVLFL
+361 AASLVPLAVLFL

-389 QTTKPKEKPAKK
+389 QTARPKEKPAKK

-445 MSIKMNGTSGMPF
+445 LSIKMNGTSGMPF

-469 VEEVSAAIDL
+469 VEEISAAIDL
-479 TDIYTVTSDKIQS
+479 TDTYTVTSDKIQS

-508 SLIMQNASKGTL
+508 SLIMPNASKGTL
-520 NTTVC
+520 NATVC

-563 YAPAADE
+563 YDPAADE

-607 NEVYRTYTAQLPIAG
+607 NDVYRTYTAQLPIAG

-635 DRLLFSG
+635 DRLIFSG

-647 TALYHKMFESAGSFF
+647 TALYHKMFESAGSYH

-681 SLRRSISSVATRR
+681 SLRRSISSIATRR
-694 NGILRADNYDLISQ
+694 NGILSADNYDLISQ

-739 LSAYEIQQQRLSLL
+739 LSAYEVQQQRLSLL

>member
-1 MRREEGGDG
+1 MKIKESPSIILAFHGMLGRKKQTGLLLLLLTLVFSFLTAAVIYSVSSAQALQDTRCELYGKWQYLRLSDTAADAAQAQNTLPASAQVSTVIQNG
-10 IELGLH
+10 IVLG
-16 RRGAGAA
+16 ADDSVA
-23 GGNAAGDAGLERD
+23 GGIGTVDDTFAQLGRIVPISGD
-36 LGVKIVFEDVGI
+36 FPT
-48 GLIGLERQLLKDGV
+48 QP
-62 VRDAVRHQ
+62 
-70 LAGNFVRAAEGDALF
+70 
-85 RQIIGQIRGVDEAL
+85 
-99 LGGQQHVFG
+99 
-108 FSLHGREHR
+108 
-117 GHDLQAELR
+117 
-126 RVDAVEHGL
+126 
-135 LILLHVLV
+135 
-143 VGEGQALERGEQG
+143 

-166 DALGCSYDVGQTVT
+166 DALGYPYDIGQTVT

-221 TVSGIVTEPLALD
+221 TVSGIVTEPLALE
-234 GQKFQTFYYLNAAA
+234 GQKLQTFYYLNAAA

-265 PQEDTVSFSLRF
+265 PQEDTVSSSLRF
-277 LLVAAILVSF
+277 LLVAAIMVSF

-323 WEALFAGIAAV
+323 WEALFAGLAAV

-339 LGCGAAAIGLG
+339 LGCGAAAVGLG
-350 LQKHLSFLVIP
+350 LQKHLSFFAVP
-361 AASLAPLAVLFL
+361 AASLVPLAVLFL

-389 QTTKPKEKPAKK
+389 QTAKPKEKSAKK

-445 MSIKMNGTSGMPF
+445 LSIKMNGTSGMPF
-458 SLKDDLAALPG
+458 SLKEDLAALPG

-479 TDIYTVTSDKIQS
+479 TDTYTITSDRIQN

-500 VKDNGDIP
+500 VKDNGKIP
-508 SLIMQNASKGTL
+508 SVLMHNASKGTL

-563 YAPAADE
+563 YDPAADE

-594 IQYRRYTGQDEAG
+594 IQHQRYTGQDEAG
-607 NEVYRTYTAQLPIAG
+607 NDVYRTYTAQLPIAG

-635 DRLLFSG
+635 DRLIFSG

-647 TALYHKMFESAGSFF
+647 TALYHKMFESAGSYF

-671 NVKLSADSNF
+671 NVKLAADNNF
-681 SLRRSISSVATRR
+681 SLRRSIASIATRR
-694 NGILRADNYDLISQ
+694 NGILSADNYDLISQ

-739 LSAYEIQQQRLSLL
+739 LSAYEVQQQRLSLL

-816 PVGSQIMVS
+816 PVGSQILVS